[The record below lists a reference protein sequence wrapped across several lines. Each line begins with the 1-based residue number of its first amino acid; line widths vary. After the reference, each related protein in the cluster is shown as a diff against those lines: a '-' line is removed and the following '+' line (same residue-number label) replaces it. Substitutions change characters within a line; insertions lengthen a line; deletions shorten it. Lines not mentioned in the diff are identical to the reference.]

1 MSLASDYAQAC
12 EALQVP
18 APFAGNRIKAEVAEN
33 GNARIEVDGSSVF
46 EAPPQALLAFAAW
59 INATFGD
66 AS

>member
-12 EALQVP
+12 E
-18 APFAGNRIKAEVAEN
+18 
-33 GNARIEVDGSSVF
+33 
-46 EAPPQALLAFAAW
+46 ALLAFAAW